1 MQTCAHACHTRRPTA
16 QTRVR
21 TTHADVRMRVRA
33 RAPASEIACTPC
45 APTRA
50 QAHLRKRERNVTGH
64 THTRVRAQVHTPYS
78 FTRSCNARAHRRPH
92 TRPMDGHTGT
102 PANMHTRAQAD
113 GNTDQT
119 THASAHAY
127 LRTPPPTG
135 AHMHGCAHAQVRE
148 SYTTP
153 AYGDAHG
160 PVHVMHTPTCSHTHA
175 RARKVSPALRT
186 LEPKKLS

>member
-1 MQTCAHACHTRRPTA
+1 MGKLSAGFRADAGQMRAVQDPEMIHTRAHHTCRHA
-16 QTRVR
+16 RTRA
-21 TTHADVRMRVRA
+21 THADPQHRCACAPLTQMCACVCARA
-33 RAPASEIACTPC
+33 RRPAKSRAHHARQRAHRHTC
-45 APTRA
+45 AN
-50 QAHLRKRERNVTGH
+50 ERGTSPG

-127 LRTPPPTG
+127 VRTPPPTG
-135 AHMHGCAHAQVRE
+135 AHMDGCARA
-148 SYTTP
+148 TP
-153 AYGDAHG
+153 RL
-160 PVHVMHTPTCSHTHA
+160 PTE
-175 RARKVSPALRT
+175 KRT
-186 LEPKKLS
+186 DLCT

>member
-1 MQTCAHACHTRRPTA
+1 MGKLSAGFRADAGQMRAVQDPEMIHTRAHHTCRHA
-16 QTRVR
+16 RTRA
-21 TTHADVRMRVRA
+21 THADPQHRRACAPLTQMCACVCA

-127 LRTPPPTG
+127 VRTPPPTG
-135 AHMHGCAHAQVRE
+135 AHMDGCTRA
-148 SYTTP
+148 TP
-153 AYGDAHG
+153 RL
-160 PVHVMHTPTCSHTHA
+160 PTE
-175 RARKVSPALRT
+175 KRT
-186 LEPKKLS
+186 DLCT